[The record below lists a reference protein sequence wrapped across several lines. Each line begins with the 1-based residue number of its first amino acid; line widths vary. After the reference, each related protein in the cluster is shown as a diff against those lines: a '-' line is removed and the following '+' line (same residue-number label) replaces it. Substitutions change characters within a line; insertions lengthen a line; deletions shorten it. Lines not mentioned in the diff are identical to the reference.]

1 MSERKV
7 RMGIDVGGTHTKA
20 VAIDNATH
28 EIIGKSSVKTTHD
41 DKDGVA
47 AGVVQSFKNCMAEN
61 DIAPED
67 VVFVA
72 HSTTQ
77 ATNAFIEGDVAS
89 VGVIGVAGGGLEGF
103 LAKRQLNLKDIVLD
117 EKVGRKIPVHN
128 RFLKKK
134 EMTDEKINA
143 AIKELCGEGSQVIVA
158 SMAFGVD
165 NMDEEVKIHDL
176 AEAQGLP
183 VSMASDI
190 TKLYGL
196 TRRTRTAAINASIL
210 PKMMATANATE
221 SSVRN
226 AGVTVPLMIM
236 RGDGGVMEI
245 SEMRKRPIL
254 TALSGP
260 AASVMGSLMYLRASN
275 AIYFEVGGT
284 TTNIGVI
291 KNGRPGV
298 DYAQIGG
305 HDTYINSLDVRI
317 LGCAGGSM
325 VRINDHGVE
334 DVGPRSAHIA
344 GCEYACFTPEEEIDA
359 GPLTIEML
367 SPKPGD
373 PSDYVAVKLASGKRI
388 CFTNTDAAN
397 VLGLIDEKY
406 FAHGN
411 ASAARKCMQPVA
423 DKLGITVEELA
434 TQILD
439 KDFEKVNAC
448 INALADKYQLDHDAM
463 KLVGCGGGAASL
475 VPYCAKKMG
484 LQYSIPENAEV
495 ISSIGVALSMV
506 RDVVERVIPN
516 PTQEDIKELKKEAT
530 DAAIGS
536 GASPDTVEVHIEIDS
551 QTGKVTAIAT
561 GSTEVKTT
569 DLLKECD
576 EAEAEQLAKEDFGA
590 KVSNI
595 HLAEKT
601 DKFYVYTGDM
611 GDRHPIRIVD
621 KKGFIKVQCSDGVA
635 AKVKAGEYKVARPFN
650 IAVKDDLSDVASDFI
665 TFIMSEDGQKVV
677 EDNGYISQG
686 NEGAYTASG
695 LKGKVVVAGSSS
707 VTPVM
712 EKLKEAYVAVN
723 PDVEIEVQ
731 QSDSTTGMTSAIE
744 GVCDIGMASRDLK
757 DSEIEKGL
765 TGTTIA
771 MDGIAVIVNNDS
783 PVEELSSDSVKGIY
797 TGEITDWADVQ

>member
-1 MSERKV
+1 MAEHRAV
-7 RMGIDVGGTHTKA
+7 RMGIDVGGTYTKC
-20 VAIDNATH
+20 VAMDNLTH
-28 EIIGKSSVKTTHD
+28 EIIGKNEVKTTHD

-463 KLVGCGGGAASL
+463 KLVGCGGAASL

-621 KKGFIKVQCSDGVA
+621 KKGFIKVQCSDGIA
-635 AKVKAGEYKVARPFN
+635 AKVKAGEYK
-650 IAVKDDLSDVASDFI
+650 
-665 TFIMSEDGQKVV
+665 
-677 EDNGYISQG
+677 
-686 NEGAYTASG
+686 
-695 LKGKVVVAGSSS
+695 
-707 VTPVM
+707 
-712 EKLKEAYVAVN
+712 EK
-723 PDVEIEVQ
+723 
-731 QSDSTTGMTSAIE
+731 
-744 GVCDIGMASRDLK
+744 
-757 DSEIEKGL
+757 
-765 TGTTIA
+765 
-771 MDGIAVIVNNDS
+771 
-783 PVEELSSDSVKGIY
+783 VEELWKDMAVFKTDTVLRPDYFVCVGPRVCDYSAVDLDQVMLLMDLDIMDREPDEDIIVVASVN
-797 TGEITDWADVQ
+797 DVR

>member
-1 MSERKV
+1 MAERKHKAV
-7 RMGIDVGGTHTKA
+7 RMGIDVGGTYTKC
-20 VAIDNATH
+20 VAMDNDTH
-28 EIIGKSSVKTTHD
+28 EIIGKNEVKTTHD

-47 AGVVQSFKNCMAEN
+47 AGVVQSFRNCMQEN
-61 DIAPED
+61 DISPED

-89 VGVIGVAGGGLEGF
+89 VGVVGVAGGGLEGL
-103 LAKRQLNLKDIVLD
+103 LAKRQLALKDIVLD
-117 EKVGRKIPVHN
+117 EKVGRMIKVYNTFI
-128 RFLKKK
+128 KKK
-134 EMTDEKINA
+134 MLTEDIINQN
-143 AIKELCGEGSQVIVA
+143 ISQLLDQGAKVIVA

-165 NMDEEVKIHDL
+165 SMDEELLIHDC
-176 AEAQGLP
+176 AKKKNVP
-183 VSMASDI
+183 VTMASDI

-210 PKMMATANATE
+210 PKMMSTANATE
-221 SSVRN
+221 SSVN
-226 AGVTVPLMIM
+226 AAGVKVPLMIM

-245 SEMRKRPIL
+245 NEMRKRPIL

-298 DYAQIGG
+298 DYAKIGG

-325 VRINDHGVE
+325 VRISDKAVV

-344 GCEYACFTPEEEIDA
+344 GCEYACFLPEEEIED
-359 GPLTIEML
+359 PQIEL
-367 SPKPGD
+367 VSPKPGD
-373 PSDYVAVKLASGKRI
+373 PADYVTLRLKNGKKI

-411 ASAARKCMQPVA
+411 AVSARKAMKPVA

-439 KDFEKVNAC
+439 KDYEKVSAC
-448 INALADKYQLDHDAM
+448 INALADKYKLDHDSM
-463 KLVGCGGGAASL
+463 RLVGCGGGAAAL
-475 VPYCAKKMG
+475 VPYCAGKMG

-516 PTQEDIKELKKEAT
+516 PSQEDIRDLKKEAA
-530 DAAIGS
+530 DLAVSS
-536 GASPDTVEVHIEIDS
+536 GASPDTVEIHIEIDN

-576 EAEAEQLAKEDFGA
+576 ESEARKLAEEDFGL
-590 KVSNI
+590 KVSDI
-595 HLAEKT
+595 RLADKT
-601 DKFYVYTGDM
+601 DKFFVYQGSRE
-611 GDRHPIRIVD
+611 GKSPLRIVD
-621 KKGFIKVQCSDGVA
+621 KKGFIKVQCSDGVVEKCHIKNYEETVEKIWNENA
-635 AKVKAGEYKVARPFN
+635 VFKTDTVLRPDFYVCVGPRVSDYS
-650 IAVKDDLSDVASDFI
+650 AVDLEQVMLLMSLDLGDREPEEEVLIVASVRE
-665 TFIMSEDGQKVV
+665 S
-677 EDNGYISQG
+677 
-686 NEGAYTASG
+686 
-695 LKGKVVVAGSSS
+695 
-707 VTPVM
+707 
-712 EKLKEAYVAVN
+712 
-723 PDVEIEVQ
+723 
-731 QSDSTTGMTSAIE
+731 
-744 GVCDIGMASRDLK
+744 
-757 DSEIEKGL
+757 
-765 TGTTIA
+765 
-771 MDGIAVIVNNDS
+771 
-783 PVEELSSDSVKGIY
+783 
-797 TGEITDWADVQ
+797 

>member
-1 MSERKV
+1 MAEHRAV
-7 RMGIDVGGTHTKA
+7 RMGIDVGGTYTKC
-20 VAIDNATH
+20 VAMDNLTH
-28 EIIGKSSVKTTHD
+28 EIIGKNEVKTTHD

-61 DIAPED
+61 NIAPED

-103 LAKRQLNLKDIVLD
+103 LAKRQLNLKDIILD

-128 RFLKKK
+128 KFLKKK

-165 NMDEEVKIHDL
+165 NMDEEIKIHDL

-373 PSDYVAVKLASGKRI
+373 PSDYVAIKLASGKRI
-388 CFTNTDAAN
+388 TITNTCAAN
-397 VLGLIDEKY
+397 VLGLISPDN
-406 FAHGN
+406 FAYGN
-411 ASAARKCMQPVA
+411 ANAARKAMQPLA
-423 DKLGITVEELA
+423 DYMGKTVEEVA
-434 TQILD
+434 TQILTRAYEKIEPVITELAAKYRLE
-439 KDFEKVNAC
+439 KDQ
-448 INALADKYQLDHDAM
+448 IS
-463 KLVGCGGGAASL
+463 LVGVGGGAAALIGFCSD
-475 VPYCAKKMG
+475 KMG
-484 LQYSIPENAEV
+484 LRYSIPENAEV
-495 ISSIGVALSMV
+495 ISSIGVALAMV
-506 RDVVERVIPN
+506 RDVVERVVPN
-516 PTQEDIKELKKEAT
+516 PTPEDIRSIKAEAI
-530 DAAIGS
+530 DKAVES
-536 GASPDTVEVHIEIDS
+536 GATPDSVDVHIEIDP
-551 QTGKVTAIAT
+551 QTSKLTAIAL

-569 DLLKECD
+569 DLLKECTRE
-576 EAEAEQLAKEDFGA
+576 EAAQLAADDLKATTAEVKLEGA
-590 KVSNI
+590 TKN
-595 HLAEKT
+595 
-601 DKFYVYTGDM
+601 FFVYGL
-611 GDRHPIRIVD
+611 DRKNKHPLRILD
-621 KKGFIKVQCSDGVA
+621 KKGFIKVQRNDGKAVLC
-635 AKVKAGEYKVARPFN
+635 KAGSYRN
-650 IAVKDDLSDVASDFI
+650 IV
-665 TFIMSEDGQKVV
+665 
-677 EDNGYISQG
+677 SQ
-686 NEGAYTASG
+686 
-695 LKGKVVVAGSSS
+695 LW
-707 VTPVM
+707 
-712 EKLKEAYVAVN
+712 
-723 PDVEIEVQ
+723 
-731 QSDSTTGMTSAIE
+731 
-744 GVCDIGMASRDLK
+744 
-757 DSEIEKGL
+757 
-765 TGTTIA
+765 
-771 MDGIAVIVNNDS
+771 
-783 PVEELSSDSVKGIY
+783 EELAIYQQDAILRPDYYICAGARVMDFSGSVDLDKIMMLMEVEMQMINPG
-797 TGEITDWADVQ
+797 DDVIIVGAKNSL

>member
-1 MSERKV
+1 M
-7 RMGIDVGGTHTKA
+7 
-20 VAIDNATH
+20 
-28 EIIGKSSVKTTHD
+28 
-41 DKDGVA
+41 
-47 AGVVQSFKNCMAEN
+47 
-61 DIAPED
+61 
-67 VVFVA
+67 
-72 HSTTQ
+72 
-77 ATNAFIEGDVAS
+77 
-89 VGVIGVAGGGLEGF
+89 
-103 LAKRQLNLKDIVLD
+103 
-117 EKVGRKIPVHN
+117 HN

-284 TTNIGVI
+284 TTNIGVV

-448 INALADKYQLDHDAM
+448 INALTDKYQLDHDAM

-621 KKGFIKVQCSDGVA
+621 KLGFIKVQCSDGIA
-635 AKVKAGEYKVARPFN
+635 AKVKAGEYK
-650 IAVKDDLSDVASDFI
+650 
-665 TFIMSEDGQKVV
+665 
-677 EDNGYISQG
+677 
-686 NEGAYTASG
+686 
-695 LKGKVVVAGSSS
+695 
-707 VTPVM
+707 
-712 EKLKEAYVAVN
+712 EK
-723 PDVEIEVQ
+723 
-731 QSDSTTGMTSAIE
+731 
-744 GVCDIGMASRDLK
+744 
-757 DSEIEKGL
+757 
-765 TGTTIA
+765 
-771 MDGIAVIVNNDS
+771 
-783 PVEELSSDSVKGIY
+783 VEELWKDMAVFKTDTVLRPDYFVCVGPRVCDYSAVDLDQVMLLMDLDIMDREPDEDIIVVASVN
-797 TGEITDWADVQ
+797 DVR

>member
-1 MSERKV
+1 MAEREHRAV
-7 RMGIDVGGTHTKA
+7 RMGIDVGGTYTKC
-20 VAIDNATH
+20 VAMDNETH
-28 EIIGKSSVKTTHD
+28 EIIGKNEVKTTHD

-47 AGVVQSFKNCMAEN
+47 AGVVQSFRNCMRESN
-61 DIAPED
+61 ISPED

-77 ATNAFIEGDVAS
+77 ATNAFIEGDVAT
-89 VGVIGVAGGGLEGF
+89 VGVVGVAGGGLEGF
-103 LAKRQLNLKDIVLD
+103 LAKRQLALKDIVLD
-117 EKVGRKIPVHN
+117 EKVGRMIKVYNTFI
-128 RFLKKK
+128 KKK
-134 EMTDEKINA
+134 MLTEDVINQN
-143 AIKELCGEGSQVIVA
+143 ISELLDQGAKVVVA

-165 NMDEEVKIHDL
+165 SMDEELLIHDC
-176 AEAQGLP
+176 AKKKNVP
-183 VSMASDI
+183 VTMASDI

-210 PKMMATANATE
+210 PKMMSTANATE
-221 SSVRN
+221 SSVRA
-226 AGVTVPLMIM
+226 AGITVPLMIM

-298 DYAQIGG
+298 DYAKIGG
-305 HDTYINSLDVRI
+305 HDTFINSLDVRI

-325 VRINDHGVE
+325 VRIGDKAVV

-344 GCEYACFTPEEEIDA
+344 GCEYACFLPEEEIED
-359 GPLTIEML
+359 PQIEL
-367 SPKPGD
+367 VSPKPGD
-373 PSDYVAVKLASGKRI
+373 PADYVTLRLKNGKKI

-411 ASAARKCMQPVA
+411 AASARKAMKPVA

-439 KDFEKVNAC
+439 KDYEKVSAC
-448 INALADKYQLDHDAM
+448 INALADKYKLDHDSM
-463 KLVGCGGGAASL
+463 RLVGCGGGAASL
-475 VPYCAKKMG
+475 VPYCAEKMG
-484 LQYSIPENAEV
+484 LQFSIPENAEV

-516 PTQEDIKELKKEAT
+516 PSQEDIRDLKKEAA
-530 DAAIGS
+530 DLAVSS
-536 GASPDTVEVHIEIDS
+536 GASPDTVEIHIEIDN

-576 EAEAEQLAKEDFGA
+576 EPEARKLAEEDFGP
-590 KVSNI
+590 KVSDI
-595 HLAEKT
+595 RLADKT
-601 DKFYVYTGDM
+601 DKFFVYKGSRE
-611 GDRHPIRIVD
+611 GRSPLRIVD
-621 KKGFIKVQCSDGVA
+621 KKGFIKVQCSDGVVEKCHIKNYEETVEKIWNENA
-635 AKVKAGEYKVARPFN
+635 VFKTDTVLRPDFYVCVGPRVSDYSAVDLEQIMLLMSLDLGDREPEEEVLI
-650 IAVKDDLSDVASDFI
+650 IA
-665 TFIMSEDGQKVV
+665 
-677 EDNGYISQG
+677 
-686 NEGAYTASG
+686 
-695 LKGKVVVAGSSS
+695 S
-707 VTPVM
+707 VR
-712 EKLKEAYVAVN
+712 E
-723 PDVEIEVQ
+723 
-731 QSDSTTGMTSAIE
+731 S
-744 GVCDIGMASRDLK
+744 
-757 DSEIEKGL
+757 
-765 TGTTIA
+765 
-771 MDGIAVIVNNDS
+771 
-783 PVEELSSDSVKGIY
+783 
-797 TGEITDWADVQ
+797 

>member
-1 MSERKV
+1 MAERKHRAV
-7 RMGIDVGGTHTKA
+7 RMGIDVGGTYTKC
-20 VAIDNATH
+20 VAMDNETH
-28 EIIGKSSVKTTHD
+28 EIIGKNEVKTTHD
-41 DKDGVA
+41 DKNGVA
-47 AGVVQSFKNCMAEN
+47 AGVVQSFQNCMREN

-77 ATNAFIEGDVAS
+77 ATNAFIEGDVAN
-89 VGVIGVAGGGLEGF
+89 VGVVGVAGGGLEGF
-103 LAKRQLNLKDIVLD
+103 LAKRQLALKDIVLD
-117 EKVGRKIPVHN
+117 EKVGRMIKVFNTFI
-128 RFLKKK
+128 KKK
-134 EMTDEKINA
+134 MLTEEVINKNIDDLISQGA
-143 AIKELCGEGSQVIVA
+143 QVIVA

-165 NMDEEVKIHDL
+165 SMDEEMMIHDC
-176 AEAQGLP
+176 AEKKNVP

-221 SSVRN
+221 SSVRE
-226 AGVTVPLMIM
+226 AGVQVPLMIM

-245 SEMRKRPIL
+245 NEMRKRPIL

-305 HDTYINSLDVRI
+305 HDTYISSLDVRI

-325 VRINDHGVE
+325 VRINDKEVV

-344 GCEYACFTPEEEIDA
+344 GCEYACFTPEEEIVD
-359 GPLTIEML
+359 PQIEMVR
-367 SPKPGD
+367 PKPSD
-373 PSDYVAVKLASGKRI
+373 PADYVTIRLKNGKRI
-388 CFTNTDAAN
+388 CFTNTCAAN
-397 VLGLIDEKY
+397 VLGLIDKKY
-406 FAHGN
+406 FAYGN
-411 ASAARKCMQPVA
+411 ANAARKAMQPVA
-423 DKLGITVEELA
+423 DKLGITVEQLA

-439 KDFEKVNAC
+439 KDYEKVNAC
-448 INALADKYQLDHDAM
+448 INALAEKYQLDHDSM

-475 VPYCAKKMG
+475 VPYCAGKMG

-506 RDVVERVIPN
+506 RDVVE
-516 PTQEDIKELKKEAT
+516 A
-530 DAAIGS
+530 DAAVSS

-576 EAEAEQLAKEDFGA
+576 EAEALELATQDFGS
-590 KVSNI
+590 KVSQI

-601 DKFYVYTGDM
+601 DKFYVYQGERE
-611 GDRHPIRIVD
+611 GKNPLRIVD
-621 KKGFIKVQCSDGVA
+621 KKGFIKVQCSNGMV
-635 AKVKAGEYKVARPFN
+635 VKCPVRDYK
-650 IAVKDDLSDVASDFI
+650 
-665 TFIMSEDGQKVV
+665 EVV
-677 EDNGYISQG
+677 ETIWKEAAVFKTDSILRPDFFVCVGPRVGDYSAIDLEQIFLLMDLDLG
-686 NEGAYTASG
+686 DREPDEEIIIVG
-695 LKGKVVVAGSSS
+695 S
-707 VTPVM
+707 VT
-712 EKLKEAYVAVN
+712 
-723 PDVEIEVQ
+723 EI
-731 QSDSTTGMTSAIE
+731 
-744 GVCDIGMASRDLK
+744 
-757 DSEIEKGL
+757 
-765 TGTTIA
+765 
-771 MDGIAVIVNNDS
+771 
-783 PVEELSSDSVKGIY
+783 
-797 TGEITDWADVQ
+797 

>member
-1 MSERKV
+1 MAERKHRAV
-7 RMGIDVGGTHTKA
+7 RMGLDVGGTYTKC
-20 VAIDNATH
+20 VAMDNETH
-28 EIIGKSSVKTTHD
+28 EIIGKNEVKTTHD
-41 DKDGVA
+41 DENGVA
-47 AGVVQSFKNCMAEN
+47 AGVVQSFKNCMREN
-61 DIAPED
+61 GIAPED

-77 ATNAFIEGDVAS
+77 ATNAFIEGDVAN
-89 VGVIGVAGGGLEGF
+89 VGIVGVAGGGLEGF
-103 LAKRQLNLKDIVLD
+103 LAKRQLALKDIVLD
-117 EKVGRKIPVHN
+117 EKVGRMIKVFNTFI
-128 RFLKKK
+128 KKK
-134 EMTDEKINA
+134 MLTEDLINQNIDDLLNQGA
-143 AIKELCGEGSQVIVA
+143 QVIVA

-165 NMDEEVKIHDL
+165 SMDEEIMIHDC
-176 AEAQGLP
+176 AEKKNVP

-221 SSVRN
+221 SSVRE

-245 SEMRKRPIL
+245 GEMRKRPIL

-305 HDTYINSLDVRI
+305 HDTYISSLDVRI

-325 VRINDHGVE
+325 VRINDREVV

-344 GCEYACFTPEEEIDA
+344 GCEYACFTPEEEIVD
-359 GPLTIEML
+359 PQIEMV
-367 SPKPGD
+367 SPKPSD
-373 PSDYVAVKLASGKRI
+373 PADYVTIRLKNGKRI
-388 CFTNTDAAN
+388 CFTNTCAAN

-411 ASAARKCMQPVA
+411 ASAARKAMQPVA
-423 DKLGITVEELA
+423 DKMGITVEQLA

-448 INALADKYQLDHDAM
+448 INALAEKYQLDHDSM

-475 VPYCAKKMG
+475 VPYCAEKMG
-484 LQYSIPENAEV
+484 LQYDIPENAEV

-506 RDVVERVIPN
+506 RDVVERVIPS
-516 PTQEDIKELKKEAT
+516 PTQEDIREIKKEAA
-530 DAAIGS
+530 DAAVSS

-576 EAEAEQLAKEDFGA
+576 ENEAKELATQDFGP
-590 KVSNI
+590 KVSQI
-595 HLAEKT
+595 RLAEKT
-601 DKFYVYTGDM
+601 DKFYVYQGERD
-611 GDRHPIRIVD
+611 GKQPIRIVD
-621 KKGFIKVQCSDGVA
+621 KKGFIKVQCS
-635 AKVKAGEYKVARPFN
+635 N
-650 IAVKDDLSDVASDFI
+650 
-665 TFIMSEDGQKVV
+665 
-677 EDNGYISQG
+677 
-686 NEGAYTASG
+686 
-695 LKGKVVVAGSSS
+695 GKVVKCAVQDYKEVVESIWKDVAVFKTDSILRPDFFVCVGPRVGDYSAVDLEQIFLLMDLDLGDREPEEEIIIVGS
-707 VTPVM
+707 VT
-712 EKLKEAYVAVN
+712 
-723 PDVEIEVQ
+723 EI
-731 QSDSTTGMTSAIE
+731 
-744 GVCDIGMASRDLK
+744 
-757 DSEIEKGL
+757 
-765 TGTTIA
+765 
-771 MDGIAVIVNNDS
+771 
-783 PVEELSSDSVKGIY
+783 
-797 TGEITDWADVQ
+797 

>member
-1 MSERKV
+1 MAEHRAV
-7 RMGIDVGGTHTKA
+7 RMGIDVGGTYTKC
-20 VAIDNATH
+20 VAMDNLTH
-28 EIIGKSSVKTTHD
+28 EIIGKNEVKTTHD

-260 AASVMGSLMYLRASN
+260 AASLMYLRASN

-590 KVSNI
+590 KVIPSVSSI
-595 HLAEKT
+595 RRASSRSSALTAWPPRSRLASTRRRSKSC
-601 DKFYVYTGDM
+601 G
-611 GDRHPIRIVD
+611 RIWPCSRLIRSCV
-621 KKGFIKVQCSDGVA
+621 
-635 AKVKAGEYKVARPFN
+635 P
-650 IAVKDDLSDVASDFI
+650 
-665 TFIMSEDGQKVV
+665 T
-677 EDNGYISQG
+677 
-686 NEGAYTASG
+686 T
-695 LKGKVVVAGSSS
+695 SSALA
-707 VTPVM
+707 PVS
-712 EKLKEAYVAVN
+712 A
-723 PDVEIEVQ
+723 
-731 QSDSTTGMTSAIE
+731 TT
-744 GVCDIGMASRDLK
+744 LL
-757 DSEIEKGL
+757 L
-765 TGTTIA
+765 TWIR
-771 MDGIAVIVNNDS
+771 S
-783 PVEELSSDSVKGIY
+783 CC
-797 TGEITDWADVQ
+797 